1 VMLDSVRSSSV
12 RSGGMESGVAGSIGR
27 HEVGRVA
34 RDQSVRRVRF
44 S

>member
-1 VMLDSVRSSSV
+1 VMLGSV
-12 RSGGMESGVAGSIGR
+12 RSGGTESGVAGSIGR
-27 HEVGRVA
+27 VAWVRWAGA